1 MPAALTITGLTKD
14 YPKGRSLWAAM
25 RHPFARPREHVLDGL
40 DLTVGQGELCA
51 LLGPNGAGKTTL
63 LRIITGTVA
72 PTRGRVGVLGDDQA
86 SLGQRLHEK
95 VGLVVGDERSFYAR
109 LTAAQNLAFFAAMH
123 GYFGA
128 AQDERVRRAL
138 GLLDLAS
145 QADKPFSDLSGGM
158 KQRLAL
164 ARGLLADPQILLFDE
179 ITRGLDFGQA
189 GRFRRLVRERLAG
202 ELRKT
207 VVFATHNIDEVREIA
222 DRVVLIH
229 KGRLAAQGT
238 LDEVRP
244 RFDEVFAADGGEGA
258 A

>member
-14 YPKGRSLWAAM
+14 YPKGRSLWAAL

-40 DLTVGQGELCA
+40 DLTIGQGELCA
-51 LLGPNGAGKTTL
+51 VLGPNGAGKTTL
-63 LRIITGTVA
+63 LRIITGVVA
-72 PTRGRVGVLGDDQA
+72 PTLGRVEILGDDQA
-86 SLGQRLHEK
+86 ALGQRLHER

-138 GLLDLAS
+138 GLL
-145 QADKPFSDLSGGM
+145 
-158 KQRLAL
+158 
-164 ARGLLADPQILLFDE
+164 ADPQVLLFDE

-202 ELRKT
+202 EMKKT

-244 RFDEVFAADGGEGA
+244 RFDEVFTPDGGEGA